1 MALAPLGSAQ
11 QRGQGLGASNEA
23 QVSLP
28 TVVSFEGSCP
38 LCSAQQRGAKAH
50 EACGVGV
57 RPQQVVGSQ
66 ALPRGHVYIKRAG
79 VLALLCSAQP
89 ADVVHQGPG
98 QKCEV
103 TMMHLIKIVRVI
115 VQGMGLDCGLLE
127 AKKAFMHNIT
137 MSITFRGEKL
147 VCSLDQWELVARTVS
162 DIISQNGYWLTK
174 VNPDAETHI
183 DEL

>member
-1 MALAPLGSAQ
+1 
-11 QRGQGLGASNEA
+11 
-23 QVSLP
+23 
-28 TVVSFEGSCP
+28 
-38 LCSAQQRGAKAH
+38 
-50 EACGVGV
+50 
-57 RPQQVVGSQ
+57 
-66 ALPRGHVYIKRAG
+66 
-79 VLALLCSAQP
+79 
-89 ADVVHQGPG
+89 
-98 QKCEV
+98 
-103 TMMHLIKIVRVI
+103 
-115 VQGMGLDCGLLE
+115 MGLDCGLLE